1 MNINYTLKKSTNSD
15 INFID
20 FNKLL
25 NYMIYGKE
33 NNLDKKTKQYVD
45 NIIKKYNLGELLKFN
60 KEELQ
65 DMKFKTEEDFK
76 NDYKNIQEKIKKLKL
91 IHKILNIDLNYYEN
105 QIKNINKI
113 IKNQNFKEEIE
124 NIDEKIRNNEKISK
138 EEMKKTSFYDQ
149 LLKQKSYI
157 QNVILSEHNKL
168 YSKNK
173 TIIKNKIVEEMKTI
187 EDETKIY
194 LKDQMKETIDYNQI
208 MDSWNE
214 SQLKKLLEKVD
225 MKVEDDKNLMNLKYQ
240 LIDSLQRLTNKSYME
255 INLILKDSLFKEK
268 IFGDYDI
275 QDINFKINQLNDE
288 IVQYNKINKYLES
301 IKKQLHV
308 CPICNYS
315 NEIPIHCVLHL
326 TQHKNEDNLNI
337 QQFYFYT
344 DENQNIRS
352 KYSENII
359 KDQNVYLYETKK
371 KMLKSDT
378 IQNHTLVTS
387 KIPIQNEI
395 NIKKIQ
401 NKLSKEEILTDYK
414 NSVMIHYQNHIKIY
428 PSVRDIIEKRVNNEI
443 ENNKEYDNLFGDD
456 KTSSYLNKIIH
467 YDVSR
472 LILDNYFN
480 DNDIY
485 NLYNTNITYFDE
497 NLKKNDSF
505 DILFKNIIHYN
516 TFEPMENIYNM
527 MNSFMNIIQ
536 NKNDLEKMLFED
548 SSSKSYRKFD
558 KKNDTV
564 VQRRVAEVEVSE
576 HLDYKT
582 LMLLIPI
589 LRNRNLTLHI
599 QDLIKSEDF
608 EINENEESLFKPWEW
623 VQKSDYK
630 KMILRM
636 SNIKR
641 DDINIKEIENDKD
654 NYMRLHELFENI
666 SNIKDIKKE
675 FELITKIFN
684 SFLISNR
691 VAHDINNIDN
701 DKDIN
706 GKFKEYIIGSYLKS
720 SLNILNQIVEDND
733 YNRGNTKREIRTMFN
748 TLSIFLNKESLY
760 LRKNVINY
768 QKNQKRNIIDNKNNE
783 KDNKDDI
790 LNEYFESDNEYES
803 DLEDNF
809 EQEDNIGDDY
819 LFDDSDQEMDF
830 DDLDDEEEYG
840 AEF

>member
-1 MNINYTLKKSTNSD
+1 MDINYTLKKSSNSD

-25 NYMIYGKE
+25 NYMIYEKE
-33 NNLDKKTKQYVD
+33 NDLDKKTKQYVND
-45 NIIKKYNLGELLKFN
+45 IVKKYNLDDLLKFN

-65 DMKFKTEEDFK
+65 QMKYQTEEDFYK
-76 NDYKNIQEKIKKLKL
+76 NHKNIQEKIYKLKL

-113 IKNQNFKEEIE
+113 IKNQNFKEEID
-124 NIDEKIRNNEKISK
+124 NIDEKIRDNEKVSK
-138 EEMKKTSFYDQ
+138 EEMKKISFNDQ

-173 TIIKNKIVEEMKTI
+173 IIIKNKIVEEMKII

-214 SQLKKLLEKVD
+214 SQLKKLIEQID

-240 LIDSLQRLTNKSYME
+240 LIDCLQKLTNKSYME

-268 IFGDYDI
+268 IFGDYNI

-288 IVQYNKINKYLES
+288 IVQYNKIDKYLES

-315 NEIPIHCVLHL
+315 NEIPIHTVLHL

-359 KDQNVYLYETKK
+359 KNMNVYLYEKK
-371 KMLKSDT
+371 QKILKSDT
-378 IQNHTLVTS
+378 IKNYTLVT

-395 NIKKIQ
+395 NIEKIE
-401 NKLSKEEILTDYK
+401 NKLNKEKILKDYK
-414 NSVMIHYQNHIKIY
+414 DGVMLHYQNHIKIF
-428 PSVRDIIEKRVNNEI
+428 PKVANIIEKRVDNEI
-443 ENNKEYDNLFGDD
+443 ENRVYDDLFGDD

-472 LILDNYFN
+472 LVLNNYFN

-485 NLYNTNITYFDE
+485 NLYNTNSTYFDE
-497 NLKKNDSF
+497 NLKRNNDSF

-536 NKNDLEKMLFED
+536 NKNDLGKMLFAD
-548 SSSKSYRKFD
+548 LSNRSYRKFN
-558 KKNDTV
+558 KNNQSVMQTV
-564 VQRRVAEVEVSE
+564 NAEGEVVEY
-576 HLDYKT
+576 LDYKT

-589 LRNRNLTLHI
+589 LKNRNLTLHI
-599 QDLIKSEDF
+599 QDLIRSDDF
-608 EINENEESLFKPWEW
+608 EINENEDSLFKPWEW

-630 KMILRM
+630 KMIRRM
-636 SNIKR
+636 SNIKK
-641 DDINIKEIENDKD
+641 DDINIREIENDKD
-654 NYMRLHELFENI
+654 NYIRLHELFENI
-666 SNIKDIKKE
+666 SNIKNIKKE
-675 FELITKIFN
+675 FELITEIFN
-684 SFLISNR
+684 SFLRTNR
-691 VAHDINNIDN
+691 VAHDINNINN

-720 SLNILNQIVEDND
+720 SLNILNKIVENNDN
-733 YNRGNTKREIRTMFN
+733 NESNTKREVGRMFN
-748 TLSIFLNKESLY
+748 TLSIFLNKDSFY
-760 LRKNVINY
+760 LRKNVRNY
-768 QKNQKRNIIDNKNNE
+768 QKNQKRIIIDNKNDE
-783 KDNKDDI
+783 KNNKDDI

-803 DLEDNF
+803 DIEDNF
-809 EQEDNIGDDY
+809 EQEEEDIEDDY
-819 LFDDSDQEMDF
+819 LFDDDSEMDF
-830 DDLDDEEEYG
+830 DDLDDDEEYG

>member
-25 NYMIYGKE
+25 NYMIYEKE
-33 NNLDKKTKQYVD
+33 NDLDKKTKQYVD
-45 NIIKKYNLGELLKFN
+45 NIIKKYNLGKLLKFN
-60 KEELQ
+60 KDELKQ
-65 DMKFKTEEDFK
+65 MKYQTEEDFYK
-76 NDYKNIQEKIKKLKL
+76 NHKNIQEKIYKLKL

-124 NIDEKIRNNEKISK
+124 NINEKIRNNEKVSK
-138 EEMKKTSFYDQ
+138 EEMKKISFYDQ

-157 QNVILSEHNKL
+157 QDIILSEQNKL

-194 LKDQMKETIDYNQI
+194 LKDQIKETIDYNQI

-214 SQLKKLLEKVD
+214 SQLKKLIKQVD
-225 MKVEDDKNLMNLKYQ
+225 MKVEDNKLMNLKYQ
-240 LIDSLQRLTNKSYME
+240 LIDCLQKLTNKSHKE
-255 INLILKDSLFKEK
+255 INLILKDPLFKEK
-268 IFGDYDI
+268 IFEDINI
-275 QDINFKINQLNDE
+275 QDINSKINQLNDE
-288 IVQYNKINKYLES
+288 IVQYNKIDKYLES
-301 IKKQLHV
+301 IKKELHV

-315 NEIPIHCVLHL
+315 NKIPIHSILHL
-326 TQHKNEDNLNI
+326 TEHKNEDNLKV
-337 QQFYFYT
+337 QRFYFYK
-344 DENQNIRS
+344 DENQNIKS

-378 IQNHTLVTS
+378 IKNQTLVTS

-395 NIKKIQ
+395 NIQKIE
-401 NKLSKEEILTDYK
+401 NKLSKEEILKDYK
-414 NSVMIHYQNHIKIY
+414 DGVMLYYKNYIKIF
-428 PSVRDIIEKRVNNEI
+428 PKIADIIEKRVNNEI
-443 ENNKEYDNLFGDD
+443 ENRVYDDLFGDD

-472 LILDNYFN
+472 LVLNNYFN
-480 DNDIY
+480 HDDIY

-516 TFEPMENIYNM
+516 TFEPMENISNM

-536 NKNDLEKMLFED
+536 NKNDLEKMLFAD

-558 KKNDTV
+558 KKNQAV
-564 VQRRVAEVEVSE
+564 VQPRVAEVEVSE

-589 LRNRNLTLHI
+589 LRDRNLTLYI
-599 QDLIKSEDF
+599 QDFIKSDDF
-608 EINENEESLFKPWEW
+608 EINEDEESLFKPWKW

-630 KMILRM
+630 KMITRI

-654 NYMRLHELFENI
+654 NYIRLHELFENI
-666 SNIKDIKKE
+666 SNIKNIKKE
-675 FELITKIFN
+675 FELITEIFN
-684 SFLISNR
+684 SFLRSNR

-720 SLNILNQIVEDND
+720 SLNILNKIVVNNDN
-733 YNRGNTKREIRTMFN
+733 NESNTKKEIRTMFN
-748 TLSIFLNKESLY
+748 TLSIFLNKDSFY
-760 LRKNVINY
+760 LQKNVRNY
-768 QKNQKRNIIDNKNNE
+768 QKNQKRNIINNKNDE

-790 LNEYFESDNEYES
+790 LNEYFESDNEYEL
-803 DLEDNF
+803 DIEDNF
-809 EQEDNIGDDY
+809 EQEDDIGDDY
-819 LFDDSDQEMDF
+819 LFDDDSDQEMDF